1 MRALLKAR
9 RIAALGTVDDDGA
22 PFVSMVPFAVEP
34 SQGCLVIHVS
44 GLAAHTRHL
53 QQRPGLSLLVTAREV
68 HGKPVHALPRVTLDG
83 AAEALEPGSP
93 GWKACRGAYLK
104 RFPEA
109 EPMTQ
114 LGDFRFIA
122 IRITGGR
129 HVAGFGAARDV
140 DEEEIQRVLRAM
152 T

>member
-1 MRALLKAR
+1 
-9 RIAALGTVDDDGA
+9 
-22 PFVSMVPFAVEP
+22 MVPFAVEP
-34 SQGCLVIHVS
+34 LQGRLVMHVS

-68 HGKPVHALPRVTLDG
+68 LGKPVHALPRITLNG
-83 AAEALEPGSP
+83 VAEPLEPGSP
-93 GWKACRGAYLK
+93 QWNAFRGAYLK

-114 LGDFRFIA
+114 LGDFRFVA
-122 IRITGGR
+122 IRVTGGR
-129 HVAGFGAARDV
+129 HIAGFGAARDV
-140 DEEEIQRVLRAM
+140 DEDEIQRVLRAM